1 MVVGSQ
7 LSSVPKGLPLLP
19 GNGFKDPSPASFAKK
34 HYFDMKGGIACEA
47 AWKRGEAPPPPEPTS
62 TASSFPARDTASAG
76 GAKAMPAW
84 VAFDRK
90 VLRFNCYFKESVV
103 ESRLENYRVR
113 NCTLYYYLE
122 DDSMHISEPK
132 VENSGIPQGERKGT
146 VFLKRH
152 RVPKADG
159 SYYTA
164 TDLAVGAELDLYGRV
179 FKLTDADN
187 FTRSFYEK
195 LGITM
200 EARHPSVIVPSFP
213 ISIPHRLD
221 RVSPLGYVSA
231 QAGTPAPEDPYSLT
245 RDDMKSHILRNQKYF
260 HPRPA
265 DDDLIRNME
274 ARLGCSSTVL
284 EPDKLDQV
292 TRAPCSADM
301 SPCSAGMSP
310 CSDAEAAVPTLG
322 CSADS
327 RLQCSPR
334 AQTRDGSPRV
344 PRPFAV
350 P

>member
-62 TASSFPARDTASAG
+62 TASSFPARDTSSAG

-164 TDLAVGAELDLYGRV
+164 TDLAVGTELDLYGRV

-200 EARHPSVIVPSFP
+200 EARHQRSSPHLRDHPTARIVP
-213 ISIPHRLD
+213 RLTS
-221 RVSPLGYVSA
+221 RIHVAAGGHARAGGPVLAHARRHEVAHPA
-231 QAGTPAPEDPYSLT
+231 QPEVLPPAP
-245 RDDMKSHILRNQKYF
+245 RR
-260 HPRPA
+260 R
-265 DDDLIRNME
+265 
-274 ARLGCSSTVL
+274 
-284 EPDKLDQV
+284 
-292 TRAPCSADM
+292 
-301 SPCSAGMSP
+301 
-310 CSDAEAAVPTLG
+310 
-322 CSADS
+322 
-327 RLQCSPR
+327 
-334 AQTRDGSPRV
+334 
-344 PRPFAV
+344 
-350 P
+350 